1 MKKIFLF
8 LFITSISVYSKAQI
22 AKDYTFSGGIE
33 MAYAVGN
40 FHSNHT
46 LGFGLSAQSEYLFS
60 DNASLTMNAAYIS
73 FATKSVY
80 DTVPAGIVE
89 RKLPAFSCIPVVVG
103 MKIYNDKNFYVQPEV
118 GIVFRLSGTDPIS
131 AAYGLAVGVIK
142 SRHTDFSIRYQAVH
156 KKGTVASFFALR
168 TAYVF

>member
-8 LFITSISVYSKAQI
+8 LFITAINVCSKAQI

-40 FHSNHT
+40 FHSAHT

-60 DNASLTMNAAYIS
+60 DNASLTVKAAYIS

-89 RKLPAFSCIPVVVG
+89 RKLPAFSFIPVVIG

-118 GIVFRLSGTDPIS
+118 GIVFRLNGSDHIS
-131 AAYGLAVGVIK
+131 ASYGLAIGVIK
-142 SRHTDFSIRYQAVH
+142 SRHTDFSVRYQALH
-156 KKGTVASFFALR
+156 KKGTVASFFGLR
-168 TAYVF
+168 TAYIF